1 MLKPPKKDTTMLLA
15 ICLLYGLST
24 PPRGPVKMNIKSG
37 RRTIPTAYGSSEC
50 DYDTKDQATDDCW
63 SFDGVGPRTRDALVF
78 A

>member
-1 MLKPPKKDTTMLLA
+1 MLLA

-50 DYDTKDQATDDCW
+50 DYDTKDQATDNCIKLQRCAGHLM
-63 SFDGVGPRTRDALVF
+63 GVSPRTRDALVF